1 MKTINSSKYMKNAF
15 DYNSNPATFSRA
27 SVVETTSITKT
38 MYVSGTASIGTNGET
53 LHKNDFR
60 KQLIQTFNNI
70 TSVLVEDGFTWK
82 NVVRTTIYLKDI
94 DENYEE
100 FNKIRAEWFDEVGI
114 TNYPASTCIQA
125 RMCRPDLLCEI
136 EAIAVK

>member
-1 MKTINSSKYMKNAF
+1 MKTINTDKMKNAF

-27 SVVETTSITKT
+27 SVVDTTSITKT
-38 MYVSGTASIGTNGET
+38 MYVSGTASIGENGET
-53 LHKNDFR
+53 LHKNDF
-60 KQLIQTFNNI
+60 KHQVFQTFLNI
-70 TSVLVEDGFTWK
+70 DFVLKEDGFTWK
-82 NVVRTTIYLKDI
+82 DVVRTTIYLKDI

-100 FNKIRAEWFDEVGI
+100 FNKIRANYFETQGI
-114 TNYPASTCIQA
+114 INYPASTCIQA